1 MADLVGLRTQAVSK
15 GSPAYSD
22 FINLRN
28 WAVSVGMPG
37 FADLVNTYNWL
48 VAYSVTPA
56 RAPSALTAPTASS
69 PA

>member
-37 FADLVNTYNWL
+37 FADLVNTYNWV
-48 VAYSVTPA
+48 VAYTPGVTVVWTPPA
-56 RAPSALTAPTASS
+56 LAA
-69 PA
+69 